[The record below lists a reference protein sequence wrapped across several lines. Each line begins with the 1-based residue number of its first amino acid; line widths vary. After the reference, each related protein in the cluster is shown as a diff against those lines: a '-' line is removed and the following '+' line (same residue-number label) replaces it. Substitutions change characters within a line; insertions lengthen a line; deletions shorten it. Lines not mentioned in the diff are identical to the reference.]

1 MMQGSIWAVTRKE
14 IFQIVRDPFTLAVAI
29 FMPIVMVLF
38 FGFAI
43 EFNMD
48 KIPLAIFDGSKT
60 AESRILIDSF
70 ISSKYFVPR
79 YVFSPAHAI
88 EALDGGRA
96 KTALIIKPEF
106 ARDLTPTRQSSVQ
119 ILIDGADNSSAASVI
134 GYLGGVQKLAL
145 SREFPD
151 IELRQKVEIQ
161 SRFLFNP
168 ELNSQWFVVPGLAAV
183 IIAILSILLT
193 ALTVAREWENGSM
206 ELLLGTPVRP
216 LEIIVGKLL
225 PYAVM
230 GVGSVLFVF
239 MMSKVIF
246 RVPFR
251 GSFILYMLSALVFL
265 CTYLAQGLLISVLTR
280 SQQLSMQFAML
291 SGLLPSMLLSGFIFP
306 AEHMP
311 PFFYYFTMI
320 LPARWFIEIS
330 RELFLQ
336 GAGFMQILPSFA
348 MLCLLLLVMLTVATR
363 KFKKDVEP

>member
-1 MMQGSIWAVTRKE
+1 MQGSVWAVARKE
-14 IFQIVRDPFTLAVAI
+14 VFQIVRDPFTLAVAI
-29 FMPIVMVLF
+29 IMPIVMVLF

-48 KIPLAIFDGSKT
+48 KIPLAIYDGSKT

-70 ISSKYFVPR
+70 VSSKYFIPK
-79 YVFSPAHAI
+79 YVVSPMHAV

-106 ARDLTPTRQSSVQ
+106 ARYLMPTRQSQVQ
-119 ILIDGADNSSAASVI
+119 ILIDGADNSSAASVV
-134 GYLGGVQKLAL
+134 GYLGGVQKLAI
-145 SREFPD
+145 SKEFPGFD
-151 IELRQKVEIQ
+151 FRLPVEIH

-216 LEIIVGKLL
+216 LEIIVGKLM

-230 GVGSVLFVF
+230 GIVSILFVF
-239 MMSKVIF
+239 MMSKIVF
-246 RVPFR
+246 QVPFR
-251 GSFILYMLSALVFL
+251 GNFLLYMFSALIFL
-265 CTYLAQGLLISVLTR
+265 CTYLAQGLLISVVTR
-280 SQQLSMQFAML
+280 SQQLSMQLAML

-306 AEHMP
+306 TEHMP
-311 PFFYYFTMI
+311 PFFYYFTML
-320 LPARWFIEIS
+320 LPARWFIKIS

-336 GAGFMQILPSFA
+336 GSGLMQILPSLG
-348 MLCLLLLVMLTVATR
+348 MLCLLLVGMLSLATR

>member
-1 MMQGSIWAVTRKE
+1 MQGAIWAVVRKE
-14 IFQIVRDPFTLAVAI
+14 VFQVVRDPFTLAVAI
-29 FMPIVMVLF
+29 VMPIVMVLF

-70 ISSKYFVPR
+70 VSSKYFVPR
-79 YVFSPAHAI
+79 YVLSPAHAI

-106 ARDLTPTRQSSVQ
+106 ARDLAPTKQSQVQ

-134 GYLGGVQKLAL
+134 GYLGGVQKLAI
-145 SREFPD
+145 SKEFP
-151 IELRQKVEIQ
+151 EFQLRQPVEVH

-216 LEIIVGKLL
+216 LEIIIGKLL

-230 GVGSVLFVF
+230 GVVSILFVF
-239 MMSKVIF
+239 LMSKIVF
-246 RVPFR
+246 QVPFR

-291 SGLLPSMLLSGFIFP
+291 SGLLPTILLSGFIFP
-306 AEHMP
+306 TEHMP

-320 LPARWFIEIS
+320 LPARWFIKIS

-336 GAGFMQILPSFA
+336 GSGFLQILPSFA
-348 MLCLLLLVMLTVATR
+348 MLCLLLLVMLTLATR

>member
-1 MMQGSIWAVTRKE
+1 MMKGSIWAVARKE
-14 IFQIVRDPFTLAVAI
+14 VYQIVRDPFTMAVAI
-29 FMPIVMVLF
+29 IMPIVMVLF

-48 KIPLAIFDGSKT
+48 KIPLAVYDGSKT
-60 AESRILIDSF
+60 VESRILIDSF
-70 ISSKYFVPR
+70 VSSNYFIPKAV
-79 YVFSPAHAI
+79 YSPAHAI

-106 ARDLTPTRQSSVQ
+106 ARDLMPHRQAKAQ
-119 ILIDGADNSSAASVI
+119 ILIDGADNSSAASVV

-145 SREFPD
+145 SKEFPG
-151 IELRQKVEIQ
+151 LVLKTPVEIH

-183 IIAILSILLT
+183 IIAVLSILLT

-206 ELLLGTPVRP
+206 ELLLGTPVKP
-216 LEIIVGKLL
+216 IEIIIGKLL

-230 GVGSVLFVF
+230 GIVSILFVF
-239 MMSKVIF
+239 MMSKSVF
-246 RVPFR
+246 QVPFR
-251 GSFILYMLSALVFL
+251 GSFFLYMLSALIFL
-265 CTYLAQGLLISVLTR
+265 CTYLAQGLLISVVTR

-306 AEHMP
+306 TEHMP

-320 LPARWFIEIS
+320 LPARWFIKIS

-336 GAGFMQILPSFA
+336 GSGFWQILPSFG
-348 MLCLLLLVMLTVATR
+348 MLCLLLVGMLAIAAR